1 MVKILLLALVNRP
14 SSVNPHPLAEQR
26 GRYPNIEWSVDISE
40 PEDLLTLVGSTEKIT
55 IYCRRDDPTIEI
67 DDEKNEIDDEENE
80 IDDEENE
87 IDDEE
92 NE

>member
-40 PEDLLTLVGSTEKIT
+40 PEDLLTLAGSTEKIT
-55 IYCRRDDPTIEI
+55 NYCRRDDPTI
-67 DDEKNEIDDEENE
+67 EIDDEENE

-87 IDDEE
+87 
-92 NE
+92 